1 MVRRSDGYTLTEV
14 MMVVAIMGIISSA
27 SALVMQKTFQTKMM
41 ADALSTIQEG
51 AFTSFDVISK
61 LLRQG
66 SVASVVIDR
75 LDANQPPWSRIAFSN
90 PNTGRSFTFYQKGQT
105 LYFGNNPQLTN
116 LRALTFTYPNSASPK
131 VISVSM
137 TFEKSTG
144 SGHSKAIQLFIQKIH
159 IQND

>member
-1 MVRRSDGYTLTEV
+1 MVRRSDGYTLAEV
-14 MMVVAIMGIISSA
+14 MLVVAILGIVSSTT
-27 SALVMQKTFQTKMM
+27 ALVMQKTFQSQMM
-41 ADALSTIQEG
+41 ADALATIQQG

-66 SVASVVIDR
+66 SAASVVIDR
-75 LDANQPPWSRIAFSN
+75 YDANQPPWSRIAFSN

-105 LYFGNNPQLTN
+105 LYFGSSPKLTN
-116 LRALTFTYPNSASPK
+116 LRALTFSYPNSASPK

-137 TFEKSTG
+137 TFEKNTG

>member
-1 MVRRSDGYTLTEV
+1 MVRRSKGYTLTE
-14 MMVVAIMGIISSA
+14 MMLVVAILGIVSSTT
-27 SALVMQKTFQTKMM
+27 ALVMQKTFQTQMM
-41 ADALSTIQEG
+41 ADALATIQQG

-66 SVASVVIDR
+66 SAASVVIDR
-75 LDANQPPWSRIAFSN
+75 FDANQPPWSRIAFSN

-105 LYFGNNPQLTN
+105 LYFGSSPKLTN

-137 TFEKSTG
+137 TFEKNTG
-144 SGHSKAIQLFIQKIH
+144 SGRSKAIQLFIQKIH